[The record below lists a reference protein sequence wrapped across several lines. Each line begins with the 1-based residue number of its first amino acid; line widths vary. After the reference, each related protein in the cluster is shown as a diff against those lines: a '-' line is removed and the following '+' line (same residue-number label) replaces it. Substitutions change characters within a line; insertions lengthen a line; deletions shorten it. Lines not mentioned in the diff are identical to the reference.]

1 MIDNSTNKF
10 LGGVGMI
17 EPIIASGKSLG
28 IKLLSV
34 YDFLRCEVMY
44 KNLVIRLVEQ
54 GMDKKICENVCEKA
68 CVVSMC
74 LYNEKNERVFT
85 DGLSVLRGMTPEELQ
100 KIYNEYTRLNKKV
113 IHFNSITSGILEKV
127 RTNEYIKMSKTGK
140 TKERSEKNAKRL

>member
-1 MIDNSTNKF
+1 
-10 LGGVGMI
+10 
-17 EPIIASGKSLG
+17 
-28 IKLLSV
+28 
-34 YDFLRCEVMY
+34 
-44 KNLVIRLVEQ
+44 
-54 GMDKKICENVCEKA
+54 MDKKICENVCEKA

-100 KIYNEYTRLNKKV
+100 KIYNEYTNKKV

-140 TKERSEKNAKRL
+140 TKERSENNAKRL